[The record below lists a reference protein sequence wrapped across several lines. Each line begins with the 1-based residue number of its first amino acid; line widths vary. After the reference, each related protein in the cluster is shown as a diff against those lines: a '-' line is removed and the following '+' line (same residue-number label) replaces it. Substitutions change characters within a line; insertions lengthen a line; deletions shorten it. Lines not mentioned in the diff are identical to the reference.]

1 MSKIK
6 YVVFFIIGI
15 LSLCKGNRNLLAEEW
30 MSSAQAKENLYKE
43 FPEIV
48 YEGCSA
54 CFSGFAS
61 SEPELS

>member
-30 MSSAQAKENLYKE
+30 MSSAQAKENLYE
-43 FPEIV
+43 GFPAILSG
-48 YEGCSA
+48 GCSA
-54 CFSGFAS
+54 CAFGSVPP
-61 SEPELS
+61 EPEST

>member
-30 MSSAQAKENLYKE
+30 MSPDQAKENLYEE
-43 FPEIV
+43 FPPIV

-54 CFSGFAS
+54 CSFGSVS
-61 SEPELS
+61 PEPELS